1 MDTISSVLTRQID
14 LLLLV
19 LQKNYRLISILT
31 CFSKIFE
38 ELIYKR
44 VNNILNKHTVIVMK
58 F

>member
-38 ELIYKR
+38 GLIYKR